1 MKKKIQDNF
10 LTKEEAKKF
19 DEETL
24 KSSTEEIK
32 KDVELGEVET
42 FGDVTADV
50 EKTKSEENK
59 NNEEPEVS
67 FEDVLKEFEIYS
79 DMENMLRSSLLGY
92 FEGDKYK
99 IKKEIADD
107 LLKLPKVIDEETL
120 GKIVCHTNYKDYKY
134 FQIIILSSFRLAIQ
148 KSH

>member
-1 MKKKIQDNF
+1 MISIFFFNNFYKNIDFKFEIIYNNNMKKKIQDNF

-50 EKTKSEENK
+50 EKTK
-59 NNEEPEVS
+59 
-67 FEDVLKEFEIYS
+67 
-79 DMENMLRSSLLGY
+79 
-92 FEGDKYK
+92 
-99 IKKEIADD
+99 
-107 LLKLPKVIDEETL
+107 
-120 GKIVCHTNYKDYKY
+120 
-134 FQIIILSSFRLAIQ
+134 
-148 KSH
+148 